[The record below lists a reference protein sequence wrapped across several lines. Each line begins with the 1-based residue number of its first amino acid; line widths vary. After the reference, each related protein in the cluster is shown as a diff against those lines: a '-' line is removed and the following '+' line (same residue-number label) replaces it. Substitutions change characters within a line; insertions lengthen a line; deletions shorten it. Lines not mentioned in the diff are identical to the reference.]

1 MGYPWI
7 GRRRERAVLRI
18 CERHLDKVLE
28 TVDALKEIV
37 YSFVTGNEEGVK
49 ASYEKLFKLEREAD
63 DIKEEIIVELSKG
76 PFHPIDREDILRL
89 VVTSDDIAAH
99 AKAAGRKLTFLR
111 SDGLPEDIKEGM
123 KKIVDLAVESVLRL
137 KVAFDRLISSPKEAI
152 AEAEK
157 VERVEEEVDEV
168 RADLIER
175 VLTWGDEVKLVS
187 RWLLVKEVIED
198 IETLTDKAEDTADV
212 IRGLAVLS

>member
-1 MGYPWI
+1 MGYPWV
-7 GRRRERAVLRI
+7 GRRRERAVLKI

-28 TVDALKEIV
+28 AVDALKELIYAFVGGDEEKVREV
-37 YSFVTGNEEGVK
+37 YD
-49 ASYEKLFKLEREAD
+49 KLFALEREAD
-63 DIKEEIIVELSKG
+63 DIKEEIIMELSRG

-99 AKAAGRKLTFLR
+99 AKAAGRKLTFLKTNNI
-111 SDGLPEDIKEGM
+111 PADIKDGM
-123 KKIVDLAVESVLRL
+123 KRIVDLAVECVLRL
-137 KVAFDRLISSPKEAI
+137 KVAFDRLVSSPKDAI

-168 RADLIER
+168 RADLIEK

-212 IRGLAVLS
+212 VRSLAVLS